1 MRRRSRFALIA
12 GLVFCM
18 GPATLAGQT
27 EPPGYLG
34 TVDWSDPDPWFGGL
48 SGLELSADGRSL
60 TALSDRGA
68 FVTARLSR
76 NRQGQLTGVA
86 EVKVQTLRGIG
97 NQPLGEGEGD
107 SEGLALLPDGQALV
121 SFEGPARILRYP
133 GLGEGGALV
142 PAPRDFEAL
151 AKNGALESLAVDASG
166 SVHAIPEE
174 SLRPDGDFPVY
185 RLEDGTWSIPF
196 LVESLGTFLPVG
208 ADFGP
213 DGRLYVLERQF
224 RGLGGFATRL
234 RRFDPMSTGA
244 QAGEVLLHTAPGRF
258 GNLEGV
264 AVWQV
269 PRGGLR
275 ATLLS
280 DDNFL
285 PVLRTELVEFDLP
298 D

>member
-1 MRRRSRFALIA
+1 
-12 GLVFCM
+12 M

-34 TVDWSDPDPWFGGL
+34 TFVWSDPDPRFGGL
-48 SGLELSADGRSL
+48 SGLEISADGASV

-68 FVTARLSR
+68 FVTARLTR
-76 NRQGQLTGVA
+76 DMDRHLTGVTD
-86 EVKVQTLRGIG
+86 VQVEKLGGIG
-97 NQPLGEGEGD
+97 DQPLGEGEGD
-107 SEGLALLPDGQALV
+107 SEGLALSPDGQSLV
-121 SFEGPARILRYP
+121 SFEGPARILSFAV
-133 GLGEGGALV
+133 LGEGGTLI
-142 PAPRDFEAL
+142 PGPRDFESL
-151 AKNGALESLAVDASG
+151 TKNGALESLAVDASG
-166 SVHAIPEE
+166 NVYAIPEE
-174 SLRPDGDFPVY
+174 SPRPDGDFPVFL
-185 RLEDGTWSIPF
+185 LEDGTWTTPF
-196 LVESLGTFLPVG
+196 LIESLGTFLPVG

-234 RRFDPMSTGA
+234 RRFDPASTGA
-244 QAGEVLLHTAPGRF
+244 QVGEVLFQTAPGRF

-269 PRGGLR
+269 PGGRLR
-275 ATLLS
+275 ATLLT

-285 PVLRTELVEFDLP
+285 PVLSTELVEFGLP